1 MAKNKKHKPK
11 WKKAAP
17 KLRNAASG
25 VKARGIGDSI
35 MEAVER
41 TAASAGGGAAS
52 ALIGGLAVSHSIME
66 PETFGLISTVAGAA
80 LASRSDTKWREAFNG
95 AAAAGAGQLVLGW
108 MAKRALKANDNKPS
122 EKPDGMTSRP
132 NGKQGALPAPQ
143 ANAANGEG
151 HVLAMFRDMAGGLD
165 DYFEERARTDE
176 RARYPDEPDVV
187 VVQSAA

>member
-1 MAKNKKHKPK
+1 
-11 WKKAAP
+11 
-17 KLRNAASG
+17 
-25 VKARGIGDSI
+25 

-108 MAKRALKANDNKPS
+108 MAKRAIKSGDGKPADKS
-122 EKPDGMTSRP
+122 EPATTKP
-132 NGKQGALPAPQ
+132 NGKPAQ
-143 ANAANGEG
+143 ANAADADG
-151 HVLAMFRDMAGGLD
+151 HVVHMFRDMAGGLD
-165 DYFEERARTDE
+165 DYFAERARNDE
-176 RARYPDEPDVV
+176 RSYIEPDVI
-187 VVQSAA
+187 VVQDAA

>member
-11 WKKAAP
+11 WKKTAP
-17 KLRNAASG
+17 KLRNASSG
-25 VKARGIGDSI
+25 GKPRGIGDSI

-122 EKPDGMTSRP
+122 DKPDGMTSRP
-132 NGKQGALPAPQ
+132 NGKPAALPAP
-143 ANAANGEG
+143 ANAADGDG
-151 HVLAMFRDMAGGLD
+151 HVVAMFRDMAGGLD
-165 DYFEERARTDE
+165 DYFEERARADE
-176 RARYPDEPDVV
+176 RARYADEPDVV

>member
-11 WKKAAP
+11 WKHAP
-17 KLRNAASG
+17 KLRNAGGG

-108 MAKRALKANDNKPS
+108 MAKRALKSSETKPAD
-122 EKPDGMTSRP
+122 KPGAPASLP
-132 NGKQGALPAPQ
+132 NGKPSALPAPQ
-143 ANAANGEG
+143 QANSADGDG
-151 HVLAMFRDMAGGLD
+151 YVVHMFRDMAGGLD
-165 DYFEERARTDE
+165 EYFEERARNDE
-176 RARYPDEPDVV
+176 RAAYIEPEYV
-187 VVQSAA
+187 VVQGAA